1 MAIET
6 PFVHTSKDRQKPHK
20 IPLSSRYLFH
30 SYIYKTSVSQTLKS
44 LRYICL
50 SSILTSVKKFF
61 FLFCFVLGMINM
73 KSATFHFISLI
84 DSLAVR
90 IRGVHWVLP
99 ARCIE
104 RLRILESCTRG
115 IALGYPLSLAPQ
127 IQLPDLIP
135 KINWTGRHLLLI
147 RLIYFSYFSSRRWEP
162 QGGNGTNF
170 DSRWQYTWNSE

>member
-1 MAIET
+1 MEIET
-6 PFVHTSKDRQKPHK
+6 PFVHTSKHRQKPHK

-50 SSILTSVKKFF
+50 SSILTSVFVLFF
-61 FLFCFVLGMINM
+61 LGMINM
-73 KSATFHFISLI
+73 LKSATFHFISLI

-135 KINWTGRHLLLI
+135 KIYWTGRHLLLI
-147 RLIYFSYFSSRRWEP
+147 RLIYFSYFNSRRWEL
-162 QGGNGTNF
+162 
-170 DSRWQYTWNSE
+170 

>member
-44 LRYICL
+44 LRYICP
-50 SSILTSVKKFF
+50 SSILTSVKSSFF
-61 FLFCFVLGMINM
+61 VLFCFGYDKYEIRN
-73 KSATFHFISLI
+73 ISLYLI
-84 DSLAVR
+84 NWQPGGAYSGSSLSS
-90 IRGVHWVLP
+90 P